1 MIKST
6 EDIVLYKNEN
16 GNIHIEVNL
25 KEHNIWLSQK
35 QMAELFNK
43 NVKTINEHIRNI
55 FKEGEL
61 TEKSVIR
68 KFRITANDGKIYDT
82 LCYNLD
88 LIISVGYRVNSKRG
102 TQFRIWATNILK
114 QHLINGF
121 TIYEKRLKEQTQKMA
136 ELKKTVE
143 ILQRTSENQEIQI
156 DEAKGLLK
164 VIADYT
170 FALNLLD
177 DYDHQK
183 VEMKEL
189 TNKEAY
195 LLTYEEAIRIIEIM
209 KNEFSSDLFGKE
221 RDESFKSSLG
231 AIYQSAFG
239 EDVYSSIEEK
249 AANLLYFIVK
259 NHSFTDGNK
268 RIAAALFIYFMKKN
282 NILYHEN
289 RKKRISDNTLV
300 AITLMIAESKSN
312 EKDII
317 IKVVV
322 NLMNSYHL

>member
-25 KEHNIWLSQK
+25 KEDNIWLSQK